1 MLFTVLKM
9 YGTKNERTTTAAEK
23 KTAFMLFSQKVQLV
37 LMMFGFLQCTRVN
50 SLEKLVLYVLIK
62 AVKVK
67 GNAIISNNATVYSIT
82 SQQFNTFIWKIVKK
96 KY

>member
-1 MLFTVLKM
+1 MYNSKSSTGANDVWLF
-9 YGTKNERTTTAAEK
+9 
-23 KTAFMLFSQKVQLV
+23 F
-37 LMMFGFLQCTRVN
+37 FLSTIATGEN

-82 SQQFNTFIWKIVKK
+82 SQQNLIHLIGKLKI
-96 KY
+96 